1 MRRLHPKRT
10 AFIASAVCAVATI
23 LATVACGTEPVGV
36 ESCRKIEKV
45 RCESAAACGIDLT
58 RPVHVGEG
66 PKADVAACIR
76 YYDEQCLHG
85 LVAPVDPGP
94 QAVDA
99 CVDAIIHGDC
109 GVVRS
114 PEMDPACSFLVPPPE
129 PAPPP
134 PAPDAGVVGDAAAPP
149 PA

>member
-1 MRRLHPKRT
+1 MRGLPKRG
-10 AFIASAVCAVATI
+10 AIVACVACAVAAIT
-23 LATVACGTEPVGV
+23 ASVACGTDPVGV

-85 LVAPVDPGP
+85 LLARQDPGP

-109 GVVRS
+109 SVVRA
-114 PEMDPACSFLVPPPE
+114 PETDPACSFLVPPPD
-129 PAPPP
+129 PP
-134 PAPDAGVVGDAAAPP
+134 PAPLDAGQDAADAGDPAPP
-149 PA
+149 